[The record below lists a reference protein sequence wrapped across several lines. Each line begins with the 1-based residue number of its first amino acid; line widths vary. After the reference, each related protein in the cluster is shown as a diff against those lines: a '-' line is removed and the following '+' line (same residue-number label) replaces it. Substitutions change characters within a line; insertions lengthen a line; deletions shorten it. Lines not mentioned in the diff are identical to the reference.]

1 MFNMNYEPEI
11 QEVLL
16 SGKSL
21 NVLIVDDSKVIRAAI
36 REILEIGNIQV
47 TEACDGKEALKSI
60 DDNLPDLVLLDS
72 VMPKLDG
79 ISVLKVLRK
88 SYSKIQ
94 LPVILV
100 ASLGSPR
107 EMVQALDL
115 GANDYVSKPID
126 FDVLWA
132 RLTNQ
137 LMQKQAAEFLRS
149 AQHSLEKQ
157 IKQRTAE
164 LKASNQQLEKEIYR

>member
-11 QEVLL
+11 QEVVL

-21 NVLIVDDSKVIRAAI
+21 NVLIVDDSNVIRTAI
-36 REILEIGNIQV
+36 KEILEIGNLQV
-47 TEACDGKEALKSI
+47 TEAFDGKEALESI
-60 DDNLPDLVLLDS
+60 YNNLPDLVLLDA

-79 ISVLKVLRK
+79 ISVLKALRK
-88 SYSKIQ
+88 SYSKIE
-94 LPVILV
+94 LPIILI
-100 ASLGSPR
+100 ASQGTPR
-107 EMVQALDL
+107 EMVRALDL
-115 GANDYVSKPID
+115 GANDYVTKPID

-164 LKASNQQLEKEIYR
+164 LKASNQQL